1 MLFGARS
8 LTSGTAQMP
17 DPGACQARSHPG
29 EELASRG
36 VMVAMSVSSASPENR
51 MLSRT
56 LHGRLVPAAAGVG
69 HHDRDQPEVDRMPD
83 GRRDADLQAPAGD
96 GEGTDTKIS

>member
-1 MLFGARS
+1 MLFCARS

-29 EELASRG
+29 EELAISG
-36 VMVAMSVSSASPENR
+36 AMVATSVSSASPENP

-56 LHGRLVPAAAGVG
+56 LHGWLVPAAAGVR

-83 GRRDADLQAPAGD
+83 GRRDADLQGDAGD
-96 GEGTDTKIS
+96 GEGTDAKIP